1 MNLCA
6 GVCLWLALD
15 EALRIQSQEAT
26 LAGAEMV
33 GEKYESPF

>member
-1 MNLCA
+1 MFLANEL
-6 GVCLWLALD
+6 VRRCLWLALD

-33 GEKYESPF
+33 GEKY